1 MNDDKLLRAVRML
14 TGKEISQNMLYA
26 TKEATRPKTIQELL
40 VDPFAITYCYNNT
53 PIEIIPRVLQPLV
66 KKSLD
71 LEKTTITIT
80 IEEILEEVT
89 NHKDTHHYDQFIDYL
104 VKHRCGSLVFTF

>member
-14 TGKEISQNMLYA
+14 TGKEISQNMLDA

-40 VDPFAITYCYNNT
+40 VDPFAISYCCHKP

-66 KKSLD
+66 KKYLD
-71 LEKTTITIT
+71 LGKTTVTIAL
-80 IEEILEEVT
+80 EEILEEIAK
-89 NHKDTHHYDQFIDYL
+89 HKNTHHYDQFIDYL
-104 VKHRCGSLVFTF
+104 IKHRCGSLVFTF